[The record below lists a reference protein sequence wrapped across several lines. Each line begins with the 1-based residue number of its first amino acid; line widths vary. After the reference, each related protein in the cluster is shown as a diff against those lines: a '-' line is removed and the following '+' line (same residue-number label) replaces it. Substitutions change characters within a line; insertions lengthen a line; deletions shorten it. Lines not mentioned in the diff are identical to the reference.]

1 MSAPTETTTS
11 VSSATLGLRN
21 GEPRRRR
28 RNEARR
34 TATTLCSTSVG
45 ERAGFDAVTGPA
57 APDRAARH
65 PQHAPELAPGTQLG
79 KYRIVQQLGAG
90 GMSTVWDARDIELD
104 RRVALKLLS
113 TGDHRARM
121 LREARAMARLRH
133 PNVLTVFDAET
144 LAGRDVIVM
153 ELIDGESLASW
164 LGRPHTRDEIVSALL
179 AAGRGLAAAHA
190 AGIVHRDFKPH
201 NVLLDVSGRI
211 VVTDFGLARAAG
223 EALEPTP
230 RAAPIACGSGEQR
243 DRSSTPPFDSAPAPG
258 ALDVT
263 LTATGAVL
271 GTPAYM
277 APEQM
282 AGAVT
287 DARTDQF
294 SFCVALWEA
303 LSGERPFPGETMAE
317 IAAALAVGAPRSLER
332 IPRRLRHLL
341 ARGLAHD
348 PAARWPSLDALLA
361 AIERAWRRPRR
372 IAVGTATVL
381 ALIAIAALVTTAG
394 GRHEWSPRIVDLPA
408 FEENSNGAAFSPDGT
423 QIAYD
428 SDRDRTGWCRLYVSA
443 VYGGEPRAV
452 TPLGDDFIA
461 PRWTRDGKALLAAR
475 WDNATSNYRIVR
487 QPLDG
492 GAPVDL
498 GTGAEVDDCGDA
510 LAVLDIDKGMARLLL
525 QYPDGTR
532 TVLAPSSHEYMLHP
546 RCDPSG
552 QRVVFTRGRVSVPN
566 RTGDDVFVIDRQR
579 HEIALTSDHAAS
591 LGTFTP
597 DGSAVVFTAIR
608 NGRTSLYE
616 VAATGAISRALTEGS
631 PHLAAEVSP
640 DGRTVMFSRDES
652 MVVVTTGGDAAPR
665 KLTAR
670 HEDLAA
676 LALTADGAS
685 LIAERL
691 GEPGSEIIAI
701 DTRDGTLRKLADGQ
715 RPFLS
720 ADHAH
725 VLFARAGELVQMPI
739 DGGEPTRVCDLPAM
753 LLAGAAGPDGI
764 HLELQSGDE
773 SQWWHLTGGGRLA
786 REDTAGLVFEAPHGG
801 ARVVRTTDRHL
812 RFGDHT
818 VASES
823 ARPTWLDDHRF
834 AHAFQGA
841 FHIVDVATGV
851 ELATVPG
858 PAWGKYAVLGPDGVR
873 WYNLQEIGHVTRHL
887 LVNFAD
893 RPPLR

>member
-1 MSAPTETTTS
+1 
-11 VSSATLGLRN
+11 
-21 GEPRRRR
+21 
-28 RNEARR
+28 
-34 TATTLCSTSVG
+34 VG
-45 ERAGFDAVTGPA
+45 ERADFDAVTGPA

-65 PQHAPELAPGTQLG
+65 PQHAPELAPGTRLG
-79 KYRIVQQLGAG
+79 KYLIVQQLGAG

-104 RRVALKLLS
+104 RRVALKLL
-113 TGDHRARM
+113 TAGDHRARM

-153 ELIDGESLASW
+153 ELIDGASLATW
-164 LGRPHTRDEIVSALL
+164 LGRPHSHDEIVSALL

-190 AGIVHRDFKPH
+190 AGIIHRDFKPH

-223 EALEPTP
+223 EALEPTS
-230 RAAPIACGSGEQR
+230 RAAPIACDPGECR
-243 DRSSTPPFDSAPAPG
+243 DRSSPPPLGSAPTPG

-282 AGAVT
+282 SGAIA

-303 LSGERPFPGETMAE
+303 LSGERPFPGETMSE
-317 IAAALAVGAPRSLER
+317 IAGALALGVPRAPER
-332 IPRRLRHLL
+332 VPRRLRHLL
-341 ARGLAHD
+341 ARGLARD
-348 PAARWPSLDALLA
+348 PAARWPSLGALLA

-372 IAVGTATVL
+372 IAIGIATGL
-381 ALIAIAALVTTAG
+381 ALLAVVAMVATRG
-394 GRHEWSPRIVDLPA
+394 GRHEWRPQIVDLPA

-423 QIAYD
+423 RIAYD
-428 SDRDRTGWCRLYVSA
+428 SDRDRTGWCRLYVGA

-452 TPLGDDFIA
+452 TPLGDDFIL

-475 WDNATSNYRIVR
+475 WDDATSTYRIVR

-492 GAPVDL
+492 GAAIDL
-498 GTGAEVDDCGDA
+498 GTGTEVDDCGDA
-510 LAVLDIDKGMARLLL
+510 LAVLELGKGMARLLL

-532 TVLAPSSHEYMLHP
+532 TVLTSSSQEYMMHP

-552 QRVVFTRGRVSVPN
+552 QRVVFTRGRVTVPN
-566 RTGDDVFVIDRQR
+566 RAGNDVFVIDRQR
-579 HEIALTSDHAAS
+579 HEIALTRDHAAS
-591 LGTFTP
+591 SGTFTP
-597 DGSAVVFTAIR
+597 DGRTAVFTAIR

-640 DGRTVMFSRDES
+640 DGRTVMFSRDETV
-652 MVVVTTGGDAAPR
+652 VVVTAGGDAVPR
-665 KLTAR
+665 KLTA
-670 HEDLAA
+670 HHQDLSA
-676 LALTADGAS
+676 LVLTADGAS
-685 LIAERL
+685 LIVERV
-691 GEPGSEIIAI
+691 GEPSSEIVAI
-701 DTRDGTLRKLADGQ
+701 DTRDGSLRKLADGQ

-739 DGGEPTRVCDLPAM
+739 GGGAPTRMCDLPAT
-753 LLAGAAGPDGI
+753 LVAGSAGPDGI
-764 HLELQSGDE
+764 HLELQRGDE
-773 SQWWHLTGGGRLA
+773 PQWWHLTGDGRLA
-786 REDTAGLVFEAPHGG
+786 REDVTGLVFVAPHGG
-801 ARVVRTTDRHL
+801 ARVSRTADHHH
-812 RFGDHT
+812 FQSGDHT
-818 VASES
+818 FASES
-823 ARPTWLDDHRF
+823 VRPTWLDDHRF
-834 AHAFQGA
+834 AYAFRGA
-841 FHIVDVATGV
+841 FHIVDVTTGI

-858 PAWGKYAVLGPDGVR
+858 PAWGKHAVLGPDGVH

-893 RPPLR
+893 RPPLP